1 MEPTTSCKLVMRQ
14 SNNYGYCIST
24 RIKPGKLLK
33 NQTVFKS
40 KDLELEVYFLNMHCN
55 PDCFTI
61 EKQDK
66 ESWRGGQRRTFT
78 VNIRAALQEN

>member
-1 MEPTTSCKLVMRQ
+1 MQTGHEAKQQLW
-14 SNNYGYCIST
+14 
-24 RIKPGKLLK
+24 LLHINKNQAWQVAKK
-33 NQTVFKS
+33 NQTVFKF

-78 VNIRAALQEN
+78 VNIKAGLQEN

>member
-1 MEPTTSCKLVMRQ
+1 MRQ

-33 NQTVFKS
+33 NQTAFKF
-40 KDLELEVYFLNMHCN
+40 KDLELEVYFLDMHHN

-61 EKQDK
+61 ENLDK
-66 ESWRGGQRRTFT
+66 ESWRGGQRRTST
-78 VNIRAALQEN
+78 VNTGLQEN

>member
-1 MEPTTSCKLVMRQ
+1 MRQ

-33 NQTVFKS
+33 NQTVFKF
-40 KDLELEVYFLNMHCN
+40 KDLELEVYFLNMNCN

-61 EKQDK
+61 EKPDK
-66 ESWRGGQRRTFT
+66 ES
-78 VNIRAALQEN
+78 